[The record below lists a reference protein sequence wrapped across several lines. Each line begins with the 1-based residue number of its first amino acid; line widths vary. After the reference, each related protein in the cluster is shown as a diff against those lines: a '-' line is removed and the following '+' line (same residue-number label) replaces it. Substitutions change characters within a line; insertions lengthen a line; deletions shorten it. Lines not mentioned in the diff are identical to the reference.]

1 MKPKYILIE
10 IILMII
16 IFSPKVNFAQ
26 SQISKKEIAEI
37 LTGSIQETDSV
48 CLVKDTYFSHPKL
61 VPNSLVF
68 AFKRFNSGP
77 RKNLDSIDHEPKI
90 KQIIPLFNNLYEVI
104 SPEELNEMLNRGMK
118 WTIKKW
124 DSSYVKF
131 MPFKLK
137 DSFNDVKHC
146 RRMIRVSEPIF
157 TQDKKKAI
165 IYVYNGK
172 PNGGGSKGI
181 DVFKKEN
188 DIWVRKGGHPLGT
201 SH

>member
-1 MKPKYILIE
+1 MKPKYFLIE

-16 IFSPKVNFAQ
+16 IFSPKLNFAQ
-26 SQISKKEIAEI
+26 SQISKKEIGEI
-37 LTGSIQETDSV
+37 LTASFQETDSL
-48 CLVKDTYFSHPKL
+48 CLVKDTYFSHPKW
-61 VPNSLVF
+61 VPNRLVW
-68 AFKRFNSGP
+68 AFKRFNPRP
-77 RKNLDSIDHEPKI
+77 RKNLDSIDLDPKL

-104 SPEELNEMLNRGMK
+104 SPEELDEMLNRGMK
-118 WTIKKW
+118 WTIKEW

-131 MPFKLK
+131 TPFILK

-165 IYVYNGK
+165 IFVYSGK
-172 PNGGGSKGI
+172 LNGGGSSGI
-181 DVFKKEN
+181 HVFKKEN
-188 DIWVRKGGHPLGT
+188 DIWVRKGGHPIGT